1 METNFVYITVGSVGE
16 AERIGRE
23 LVSHRLAACVNL
35 IENMRAMYW
44 WEGEIQEDTEVV
56 LIAKT
61 KETLVPDL
69 VDKVKSM
76 HSDDCPCVLSLPI
89 SDGNKAF
96 LDWISAETT

>member
-1 METNFVYITVGSVGE
+1 
-16 AERIGRE
+16 
-23 LVSHRLAACVNL
+23 
-35 IENMRAMYW
+35 MRAMYR

-61 KETLVPDL
+61 KETLVPEL

-96 LDWISAETT
+96 LDWISAETI